1 MAGERS
7 RLQVLKEIEALEK
20 KIGDFKS
27 KNDMR
32 LKKSRGEE
40 KKQLQ
45 ELRDLQQES
54 ADIKLKNLNA
64 LSSEEKSIGNISGSY
79 RQLQQQQSGIL
90 DIAKSLDGLNSQEIE
105 HITSALE
112 ASRDL
117 ADLSAEDKIQ
127 IEEKTAEFNKQLD
140 ALSAID
146 GFNQE
151 ILDKLRA
158 QNTEAQSLAGKTKE
172 QKEVLDRSAQANKE
186 LQAKM
191 QAFSEN
197 VETAITHL
205 TSMKGLLGLALIGAG
220 KLADKFYETNKTL
233 GQVGQGTT
241 EFSREASY
249 LSFIFDDAASSA
261 KDLADN
267 LGGTDRVSDNLQRS
281 TLLIANNMGIS
292 ASESATLLTTLTYL
306 NKGSSDTAANMAA
319 TARSFAKANSI
330 PISSMMSDL
339 AKSTEEFALFGK
351 EGGRNIIEAVGA
363 AKKLGVEMS
372 TISGVA
378 DNLLDFE
385 TSISK
390 ELELSAMLG
399 RNINLSKARQLAFDG
414 DMAAATQ
421 ETLRQLGGIAEF
433 EKMNYYQKKDA
444 AALMGVSVAE
454 LQKMVTNQGSLNDLQ
469 AAGNEELGIAS
480 ELFSMITGKGLGTV
494 LKYGGGLMLLA
505 SLASKTG
512 GVVGTMGK
520 NVASSFSSMGSV
532 VGNVM
537 KSVGSGIKGFLGGIG
552 RGIGAFLQGIATGL
566 VALTPAIPV
575 ILTLSLAFVAMGFA
589 LRLAAPAFEAI
600 GNAIGTTLAGLTSML
615 GVVTLEKAAAFALLG
630 YSFLGLAVGIGAL
643 AVSAAFGGGIVG
655 RFIERIGSLDTTVLS
670 RNAMAVRNFATGIGA
685 LNEQIQKLDT
695 EKLEK
700 LEDVSV
706 SLSVGA
712 AISGVAS
719 SIGGMIDSASDALFG
734 DSESSVNEKMLA
746 ELVLIKQH
754 LATPRVVKI
763 DREKAGQEFA
773 KSTDSSSKN
782 VSSIDN

>member
-494 LKYGGGLMLLA
+494 LKYGGGLLLLA

>member
-172 QKEVLDRSAQANKE
+172 QKEVLDKSAQANKE

>member
-261 KDLADN
+261 KELADN
-267 LGGTDRVSDNLQRS
+267 LGGTDKVSGRLQAS

-292 ASESATLLTTLTYL
+292 ASESANLLTSLTYL
-306 NKGSSDTAANMAA
+306 NKGSSDTAANVAA
-319 TARSFAKANSI
+319 MARSFAKANSI
-330 PISSMMSDL
+330 PISSMMGDL

-351 EGGRNIIEAVGA
+351 DGGSNIIEAVGA

-414 DMAAATQ
+414 DLAGATQ
-421 ETLRQLGGIAEF
+421 ETLKQLGGIAEF

-469 AAGNEELGIAS
+469 SAGNKELSIAS
-480 ELFSMITGKGLGTV
+480 EFWGMLTGKGAGTV
-494 LKYGGGLMLLA
+494 LTWAGGLALLA

-532 VGNVM
+532 AGNVM
-537 KSVGSGIKGFLGGIG
+537 KSVGSGIQGFLGGIG
-552 RGIGAFLQGIATGL
+552 KGIGAFLQGIATGL

-575 ILTLSLAFVAMGFA
+575 ILTLSVAFFAMGLA
-589 LRLAAPAFEAI
+589 LGLAAPAFEAI

-630 YSFLGLAVGIGAL
+630 YSFIGLAVGIGAL

>member
-339 AKSTEEFALFGK
+339 AKSTEEFVLFGK

-670 RNAMAVRNFATGIGA
+670 RNAMAVKNFATGIGA

>member
-40 KKQLQ
+40 TKQLQ

-64 LSSEEKSIGNISGSY
+64 LSSEEKSIGNISDSY

-172 QKEVLDRSAQANKE
+172 QKEVLDRSAQANEE
-186 LQAKM
+186 LKGKM

-197 VETAITHL
+197 VETALHH
-205 TSMKGLLGLALIGAG
+205 MKNVYGVMGGVLLVTG
-220 KLADKFYETNKTL
+220 KVLEKFFEVNKTL
-233 GQVGQGTT
+233 GNVGRGVT
-241 EFSREASY
+241 E
-249 LSFIFDDAASSA
+249 LSA
-261 KDLADN
+261 
-267 LGGTDRVSDNLQRS
+267 QS
-281 TLLIANNMGIS
+281 TLLEIVFDGTAAAGKELSEQLGSTEKVTLRLQTSTLAIAHNMGIS
-292 ASESATLLTTLTYL
+292 ASESANLLTSLTYL
-306 NKGSSDTAANMAA
+306 NNGSADTAISLASG
-319 TARSFAKANSI
+319 ARSFAEMNNINVA
-330 PISSMMSDL
+330 SMMGDL

-351 EGGRNIIEAVGA
+351 EGGKNIIEAVGA
-363 AKKLGVEMS
+363 AKKLGVEMAQ
-372 TISGVA
+372 ISGVA

-385 TSISK
+385 TSITK

-414 DMAAATQ
+414 ELAAATQ
-421 ETLRQLGGIAEF
+421 ETLKQLGGIAEF
-433 EKMNYYQKKDA
+433 EKMNYYQKRDA

-454 LQKMVTNQGSLNDLQ
+454 LQKMVTNQGELNKMSE
-469 AAGNEELGIAS
+469 AGNDSFSALGETLMAGVTNF
-480 ELFSMITGKGLGTV
+480 LPGLAQAGA
-494 LKYGGGLMLLA
+494 GLLLLR
-505 SLASKTG
+505 SLAGGAGAAVGTAMTSVAGGITSVGTSIG
-512 GVVGTMGK
+512 GVV
-520 NVASSFSSMGSV
+520 A
-532 VGNVM
+532 
-537 KSVGSGIKGFLGGIG
+537 SVGASVGTFLTS
-552 RGIGAFLQGIATGL
+552 IGAGISAFLTSMATGL

-575 ILTLSLAFVAMGFA
+575 ILTLSVAFVAMGLA
-589 LRLAAPAFEAI
+589 LGLAAPAFEAI

-630 YSFLGLAVGIGAL
+630 YSFIGLAVGIGAL

-734 DSESSVNEKMLA
+734 DSETSVNEKMLA

>member
-494 LKYGGGLMLLA
+494 LKYGGGLLLLA

-670 RNAMAVRNFATGIGA
+670 RNAMAVKNFATGIGA